1 MRCLRCK
8 SGRASSMRSTTVS
21 LNVLRASTTEPT
33 DGAIPVSFCSSAV
46 RCASDH
52 KPRPIVLPSARRCVL
67 APAVYMRCLSV
78 ASCADTP
85 PVSSRASPLTC
96 VSAPGIPCVDR
107 VSQLSDP
114 DGARIH
120 GMPCQRQNCQILPDM
135 TGGSQAVT
143 YGKMRTRGKRDVFA
157 LRTHAC
163 GLASTEGKYCRA
175 TKGRYCRHSAVASER
190 QNEKGRRCQREGKR
204 ERGSQGAER
213 KREAAWGG
221 GAVSFRRRTHLR
233 PQGIAEDSRRI

>member
-1 MRCLRCK
+1 VRCLRCK

-120 GMPCQRQNCQILPDM
+120 GMLCQRQNCQILPDM

-143 YGKMRTRGKRDVFA
+143 YDKMRTRGKRGVFA
-157 LRTHAC
+157 L
-163 GLASTEGKYCRA
+163 
-175 TKGRYCRHSAVASER
+175 
-190 QNEKGRRCQREGKR
+190 
-204 ERGSQGAER
+204 
-213 KREAAWGG
+213 
-221 GAVSFRRRTHLR
+221 
-233 PQGIAEDSRRI
+233 